1 MIELFAKTIT
11 RKCLMCYNG
20 TSDCPMCKGS
30 GITYHIVMEGNKLCD
45 KCFGG
50 TLPKKLEKNNNGEL
64 LPLDLTIKDCT
75 ECDGFGNKPIDLGEF
90 GLFSSDSDIHFKF

>member
-1 MIELFAKTIT
+1 MINAKTIT

-30 GITYHIVMEGNKLCD
+30 GITNHMVMEGNKLCD
-45 KCFGG
+45 RCFGG
-50 TLPKKLEKNNNGEL
+50 TLPKNKM
-64 LPLDLTIKDCT
+64 DLTIKDCT